1 MEIKNN
7 WLILKGKFKCEGF
20 YYGNGQSMSKNKVIE
35 FEGVEGE
42 VFGSDWVEVG
52 EGVYESDRYG
62 FKRIVRVD

>member
-7 WLILKGKFKCEGF
+7 WLILKGKFKLEGF
-20 YYGNGQSMSKNKVIE
+20 YYGNGQSIGKNRVHE
-35 FEGVEGE
+35 FQGVEGE
-42 VFGSDWVEVG
+42 IFGSDWVEFG